1 MVNMKNRIL
10 DHFGLK
16 ILSLIIAIIVWIIV
30 ANVDDYKT
38 TKQISG
44 IEIEFKNGEAITE
57 KNKVY
62 EVPEGTTIDIV
73 VKGRRKVVE
82 ELSSDDFEAV
92 ADLSKMSITNAVKVE
107 ISAVSSSVAKDLTIS
122 YTNDSVVIAV
132 EDKIK
137 KQLPVTVR
145 ADSDVAEGF
154 AIRNKTATPNLITIE
169 GAESVVDTIEEV
181 VVDVDV
187 TNANHSLTAYANP
200 LFLDKSG
207 KEIDSAKFIYDEK
220 EVEAFV
226 EILPTKELAVNLK
239 TVGNPKDGYAI
250 EGIDYQPSSILV
262 VGEAED
268 LAKVDEIV
276 IDDIDVSD
284 CDKDL
289 ETSVNILD
297 YLPNGIALADDNAE
311 IMVKVMIEEVTEKKM
326 TINADDINIVGKQ
339 EGLTYTYKGGDK
351 YTLRVRGLKDDIDS
365 LKIANLI
372 PSINVTGYRAG
383 TYTFTVSFREISGI
397 ELLDT
402 LSVELEITQEE

>member
-10 DHFGLK
+10 DHLGLK
-16 ILSLIIAIIVWIIV
+16 IVSLIIAIIIWIIV
-30 ANVDDYKT
+30 ANIDDYKT

-44 IEIEFKNGEAITE
+44 IEIQFINGEAITE

-62 EVPEGTTIDIV
+62 EVPEGTTVDIV

-82 ELSSDDFEAV
+82 QLSSDDFEAV

-107 ISAVSSSVAKDLTIS
+107 ISAISSSVAKDLTIS

-187 TNANHSLTAYANP
+187 TNASHSLTAYANP
-200 LFLDKSG
+200 LFLDKNG
-207 KEIDSAKFIYDEK
+207 KEIDSAKFNYDEK
-220 EVEAFV
+220 EIEAFV
-226 EILPTKELAVNLK
+226 EILPTKELTVNLK
-239 TVGNPKDGYAI
+239 TVGSPKDGYAI
-250 EGIDYQPSSILV
+250 EGIDYQPSSVLV
-262 VGEAED
+262 VGEADD
-268 LAKVDEIV
+268 LAKVDEVV
-276 IDDIDVSD
+276 IDDIDVSN
-284 CDKDL
+284 CDQDL

-339 EGLTYTYKGGDK
+339 QGLTYTYKSGDK
-351 YTLRVRGLKDDIDS
+351 YTLRVRGLKDDIDG
-365 LKIANLI
+365 LEIANLL
-372 PSINVTGYRAG
+372 PSINVSGYRAG

>member
-16 ILSLIIAIIVWIIV
+16 IVSLIIAIIIWIIV
-30 ANVDDYKT
+30 ANIDDYKT

-44 IEIEFKNGEAITE
+44 IEIQFINGEAITE

-62 EVPEGTTIDIV
+62 EVPEGTTVDIV

-82 ELSSDDFEAV
+82 QLSSDDFEAV

-107 ISAVSSSVAKDLTIS
+107 ISAISSSVAKDLTIS

-187 TNANHSLTAYANP
+187 TNASHSLTAYANP
-200 LFLDKSG
+200 LFLDKNG
-207 KEIDSAKFIYDEK
+207 KEIDSAKFNYDEK
-220 EVEAFV
+220 EIEAFV
-226 EILPTKELAVNLK
+226 EILPTKELTVNLK
-239 TVGNPKDGYAI
+239 TVGSPKDGYAI
-250 EGIDYQPSSILV
+250 EGIDYQPSSVLV
-262 VGEAED
+262 VGEADD
-268 LAKVDEIV
+268 LAKVDEVV
-276 IDDIDVSD
+276 IDDIDVSN
-284 CDKDL
+284 CDQDL

-339 EGLTYTYKGGDK
+339 QGLTYTYKSGDK
-351 YTLRVRGLKDDIDS
+351 YTLRVRGLKDDIDG
-365 LKIANLI
+365 LEIANLL
-372 PSINVTGYRAG
+372 PSINVSGYRAG